1 MCDTKIHHIKFKM
14 KKQKI
19 SIQMITMLAIL
30 TALTIIIERL
40 LSIRLPFIAISF
52 QFIPIVICA
61 ILFGPIYTAIMCL
74 ASDMIGFFLFP
85 MGSFF
90 PGFSLSAILT
100 GLLYGFFLYK
110 DKHIKTKN
118 ILVASFIVNFIIN
131 AGLGT
136 FWLYLMMGNSIL
148 AYIPMRIVKA
158 VVMFFLEVFV
168 IKFIIVK
175 GYIKKSIQEA

>member
-1 MCDTKIHHIKFKM
+1 M

-90 PGFSLSAILT
+90 PGFSLLAIIT
-100 GLLYGFFLYK
+100 GLTYGFFLYK
-110 DKHIKTKN
+110 DKYLKTKN
-118 ILVASFIVNFIIN
+118 LLLASFIVNFVVN
-131 AGLGT
+131 AALGT
-136 FWLYLMMGNSIL
+136 FWLYIIMGRSIL

-158 VVMFFLEVFV
+158 IVMFFLELAV
-168 IKFIIVK
+168 IKFIISK
-175 GYIKKSIQEA
+175 GYIKNSLQQI